1 VLAAGASRRLG
12 RPKQLVHWQGTTL
25 LRRAAETAL
34 AARLGPVVV
43 VLGAELEGCRRE
55 LDGLDVRIV
64 EHPGW
69 AEGMGSTIR
78 AAWVAAQAAQ
88 AGGLL
93 LMTCDQPGVSS
104 GDLRAL
110 AEAQR
115 RTGRPMAAAGYSG
128 TAGIPALFTGAAF
141 EQLGT
146 LSGDHGAKSLLE
158 RDPSQVAVVPCEAA
172 ARDVNAPQ
180 DIL

>member
-1 VLAAGASRRLG
+1 MLAAGASRRLG
-12 RPKQLVHWQGTTL
+12 HPKQLVRWQGTTL

-34 AARLGPVVV
+34 AARLGPVLV
-43 VLGAELEGCRRE
+43 VLGAELEACRRE

-69 AEGMGSTIR
+69 TEGMGSTIR
-78 AAWVAAQAAQ
+78 AAWAAAQASAP
-88 AGGLL
+88 GGLL

-128 TAGIPALFTGAAF
+128 TVGVPALFTGPALD
-141 EQLGT
+141 QLGA

-158 RDPSQVAVVPCEAA
+158 REPSRVAVVPCEAA
-172 ARDVNAPQ
+172 GQDVDAPQ
-180 DIL
+180 DIP